1 MAKKFLK
8 KYAFSGGLNT
18 KDSPYLLGEDEVAD
32 VCNMGFDAL
41 GKVKTRKGH
50 ETYIT
55 HTAGAGTT
63 TNVNVCDSL
72 NADGTWSTG
81 TSISTTAGTYIEG
94 TGSVKDTMTLGE
106 VIDDISY
113 ANNAAA
119 IAAGWAGQTDVS
131 TTIYISAPSSLV
143 DTRTMGESTD
153 ACNATT
159 GWTGV
164 TLDTTHQYAGT
175 GCLKLNSYDRGE
187 KVVSKNYSGYADN
200 AQFSLY
206 MRNIASSDT
215 QVVRVYFE
223 ETSSKYFY
231 KDFTVSSTTYAQ
243 FTCLKSAFTSVGSP
257 SWASITKLAV
267 EGEDYG
273 GGAVPIGLGVYFDS
287 IVWQEKSFTGYRVTY
302 TPASAWD
309 WGDKEDSA
317 YAVSYIRLPTGVASA
332 TAETRFH
339 TDATNYFEYD
349 TTLSTTGGSFQ
360 AARADLDLFTE
371 VLTPDWNNITYVTYG
386 LDLTLTSYPAAAST
400 VTWYWDSMRWYES
413 EKTNAIT
420 LTKAMDY
427 HTLDSDAVFKLW
439 FINPT
444 DVTDKIK
451 VRFCVDASNYYE
463 SPEWSLTS
471 ANNTEGWYGSC
482 FKRQFTSE
490 GLPTWATITYMSV
503 YTTISDS
510 PTYAGSYPIYY
521 DYIYWTNPSA
531 TNSIRGIYEYH
542 QKDGDDFEISAMD
555 NVLYWTPDAADP
567 SSYVNISI
575 AAGYTTG
582 NDWTFTTFDNYLIA
596 TNSANPPQKWG
607 GPGSAT
613 VTTTKCTNLA
623 PGTWPDGA
631 PQGKF
636 CKVFKNRLFIAG
648 NSTYPSWI
656 WWSKIGSA
664 DNTTTIEMIAYEPT
678 HAVGTVVSSGVEVAT
693 NAVTLTAP
701 VGTMSASGTL
711 KLLVE
716 HSDDGANWVA
726 DTTSVRYGTTTV
738 NDGYWWYNNTTL
750 ANVDTDAT
758 TITTANDN
766 ATYTYPYTGAKR
778 YVRVSG
784 VTGGGAG
791 QTSAYGVTLD
801 TTCDWESTAYAEV
814 HTNDGDFITGLEVLN
829 DALIIFKQYST
840 WALMGSGPDDWQ
852 LLQIDPH
859 GTLAPKSIA
868 MGDGVIYY
876 LAHDGVRVFDG
887 STSAV
892 ISDKIRSTVQDKLN
906 KAYLNYAVGSYFY
919 SYYQLWA
926 NEDTGFPY
934 TMVLDYAGVVKVDV
948 TSDAVF
954 VDGARIT
961 VILETGTF
969 MGSGALDVHVEDSDD
984 GVTFTDVD
992 GAVFD
997 QVTTA
1002 NDETTYTLTYTGGR
1016 DYIRVV
1022 CDVTAAGGG
1031 DAAAYGVDM
1040 EQDYAPNIALV
1051 YDPRTGCWTIW
1062 RGVYPNVFGTY
1073 GNKLYM
1079 GTAYNPT
1086 VLRCQTGYD
1095 DAGAP
1100 IDSYLQTGQLNCG
1113 VPEMRKRFHGLY
1125 SVLETSDTDYAVTV
1139 TAETEKSRSP
1149 LADRLTANEARQWDI
1164 DLYDAND
1171 NLIEQRQTIA
1181 LQGRYLQLKWEHEG
1195 ANEPISM
1202 LGFTL
1207 EYRADQVV

>member
-1 MAKKFLK
+1 VAKKFLK

-63 TNVNVCDSL
+63 SNVNLCDSL
-72 NADGTWSTG
+72 VTDGNWSTG
-81 TSISTTAGTYIEG
+81 CSISSTAGTYIEG
-94 TGSVKDTMTLGE
+94 VGSVKDTMTLGE
-106 VIDDISY
+106 TICDCDY

-119 IAAGWAGQTDVS
+119 LAAGWSGQTDVDL
-131 TTIYISAPSSLV
+131 TIKLSGTSSIK
-143 DTRTMGESTD
+143 DTRTMGAVIDNCDAVGTWDGATLNTD
-153 ACNATT
+153 HAH
-159 GWTGV
+159 G
-164 TLDTTHQYAGT
+164 GT
-175 GCLKLNSYDRGE
+175 GCLLLSWFSETYKNVVTDYSAYKDDSRVSVWLRLHDVTGTFTVRLRIYTDASYT
-187 KVVSKNYSGYADN
+187 SGY
-200 AQFSLY
+200 
-206 MRNIASSDT
+206 
-215 QVVRVYFE
+215 
-223 ETSSKYFY
+223 Y
-231 KDFTVSSTTYAQ
+231 KDFTVSSSTWTQ
-243 FTCLKSAFTSVGSP
+243 FTCLKSAFTSWGSAA
-257 SWASITKLAV
+257 SWATVKRISVDGSAT
-267 EGEDYG
+267 G
-273 GGAVPIGLGVYFDS
+273 GLVGAAGILMDD
-287 IVWQEKSFTGYRVTY
+287 IEWHEKSFTGYRVTY

-349 TTLSTTGGSFQ
+349 ATLSTTGGTFQ

-371 VLTPDWNNITYVTYG
+371 VLAPDWNNITYATYG
-386 LDLTLTSYPAAAST
+386 LDLTLTSYAAAAST

-427 HTLDSDAVFKLW
+427 HLLDSDAVLKLW
-439 FINPT
+439 FICPT

-463 SPEWSLTS
+463 FEWSLTS

-482 FKRQFTSE
+482 FKRQFTATGS
-490 GLPTWATITYMSV
+490 PTWATLTYMSI
-503 YTTISDS
+503 YTTISDAGTFS
-510 PTYAGSYPIYY
+510 GSYPIYY

-555 NVLYWTPDAADP
+555 NVLWWTPDAADS
-567 SSYVNISI
+567 SSYVDISI
-575 AAGYTTG
+575 AAGYTSG
-582 NDWTFTTFDNYLIA
+582 NDWCFTTFDNYLIA

-607 GPGSAT
+607 GPGSAS

-623 PGTWPDGA
+623 PGTWPNGA

-664 DNTTTIEMIAYEPT
+664 DNTTTIELIPYEAD
-678 HAVGTVVSSGVEVAT
+678 HAVDTVVSGGVEIAT
-693 NAVTLTAP
+693 NNVTLVCDCRNAFTA
-701 VGTMSASGTL
+701 TGTL

-716 HSDDGANWVA
+716 HSDDGANWVTDVTSTLLDGVTPNNGYTWVY
-726 DTTSVRYGTTTV
+726 DTTGL
-738 NDGYWWYNNTTL
+738 D
-750 ANVDTDAT
+750 VDTNAAPIAT
-758 TITTANDN
+758 
-766 ATYTYPYTGAKR
+766 ATDDDDYRYYYRGAKR

-784 VTGGGAG
+784 ITATDKTGYA
-791 QTSAYGVTLD
+791 VTLD
-801 TTCDWESTAYAEV
+801 ATCDWEATAYAEV
-814 HTNDGDFITGLEVLN
+814 HTNDGDYITGLEVLN

-840 WALMGSGPDDWQ
+840 WALIGYGPDDWQ
-852 LLQIDPH
+852 LLQIDAH

-887 STSAV
+887 STSVV

-934 TMVLDYAGVVKVDV
+934 TMVLDYAGVVKLDV
-948 TSDAVF
+948 TSDAIF

-984 GVTFTDVD
+984 GVTFADVD

-1002 NDETTYTLTYTGGR
+1002 NDETTFTLTYTGGR

-1031 DAAAYGVDM
+1031 DAAAFGVDM
-1040 EQDYAPNIALV
+1040 EQDYTPNIALV

-1062 RGVYPNVFGTY
+1062 RGVYPNVFGVY
-1073 GNKLYM
+1073 ENKLYV
-1079 GTAYNPT
+1079 GTSYNPT
-1086 VLRCQTGYD
+1086 ILRCQVGYD

-1125 SVLETSDTDYAVTV
+1125 SIFETADTDYAVTV

-1171 NLIEQRQTIA
+1171 NLIEQRQTMA